1 MMPKYRTMQ
10 DAVTEFQKA
19 FGRPT
24 DLKFSDIEI
33 SSDVANTFG
42 LRQALIEEEFY
53 ELTKAMNEKNEQE
66 IKKESADLLYVL
78 AGLFVDFGWD
88 MQVIFNRIHESNM
101 SKLDENGKP
110 VYRKDGKIMKSNRYK
125 QADLRGV

>member
-1 MMPKYRTMQ
+1 MMATYRTMQ

-24 DLKFSDIEI
+24 DLKFSDIEM

-110 VYRKDGKIMKSNRYK
+110 VYRNDGKIMKSNRYK
-125 QADLRGV
+125 KADLSGV

>member
-1 MMPKYRTMQ
+1 MMATYRTMQ

-24 DLKFSDIEI
+24 DLKFSDIEM

-101 SKLDENGKP
+101 SKLDENVKP

>member
-1 MMPKYRTMQ
+1 MMAKYRTMQ

-19 FGRPT
+19 FGRFT
-24 DLKFSDIEI
+24 DVDFSDMEM
-33 SSDVANTFG
+33 SSDVAKTFG

-53 ELTKAMNEKNEQE
+53 ELIKAMNEKNEHN

-88 MQVIFNRIHESNM
+88 MQVIFNRIHQSNM
-101 SKLDENGKP
+101 SKLDEDGKP
-110 VYRKDGKIMKSNRYK
+110 VYRKDGKILKSNRYK
-125 QADLRGV
+125 EADLSGL

>member
-1 MMPKYRTMQ
+1 MMATYRTMQ

-24 DLKFSDIEI
+24 DLKFSDIEM

>member
-1 MMPKYRTMQ
+1 MMATYRTMQ

-24 DLKFSDIEI
+24 DLKFSDIEM

-110 VYRKDGKIMKSNRYK
+110 VYRNDGKIMKSNRYK
-125 QADLRGV
+125 QADLSGV

>member
-1 MMPKYRTMQ
+1 MVKYRTMQ

-24 DLKFSDIEI
+24 DLNFSDMEM
-33 SSDVANTFG
+33 SSDVAKTFG

-53 ELTKAMNEKNEQE
+53 ELIKAMNEKNEHN

-88 MQVIFNRIHESNM
+88 MQVIFNRIHQSNM

-110 VYRKDGKIMKSNRYK
+110 VYRKDGKILKSNRYK
-125 QADLRGV
+125 KADLRGV

>member
-110 VYRKDGKIMKSNRYK
+110 VYRNDGKIMKSNRYK
-125 QADLRGV
+125 KADLSGV

>member
-1 MMPKYRTMQ
+1 MATYRTMQ

-24 DLKFSDIEI
+24 DLKFSDIEM
-33 SSDVANTFG
+33 SGDVANTFG

>member
-110 VYRKDGKIMKSNRYK
+110 VYREDGKIMKSNRYK

>member
-110 VYRKDGKIMKSNRYK
+110 VYRNDGKIMKSNRYK
-125 QADLRGV
+125 QADLSGV

>member
-1 MMPKYRTMQ
+1 MMPRYRTMQ
-10 DAVTEFQKA
+10 DAVEEFQTA

-24 DLKFSDIEI
+24 GLKFSDIET
-33 SSDVANTFG
+33 SRNVANTFG

-53 ELTKAMNEKNEQE
+53 ELVKAMNEKNEQN

-88 MQVIFNRIHESNM
+88 MQVIFNRVHQSNM

-110 VYRKDGKIMKSNRYK
+110 VYRKDGKILKSNRYK
-125 QADLRGV
+125 EADLRGV

>member
-1 MMPKYRTMQ
+1 MMATYRTMQ

-24 DLKFSDIEI
+24 DLKFSDIEM

-110 VYRKDGKIMKSNRYK
+110 VYREDGKIMKSNRYK

>member
-1 MMPKYRTMQ
+1 MPKYRTMQ

-110 VYRKDGKIMKSNRYK
+110 VYRNDGKIMKSNRYK
-125 QADLRGV
+125 KADLSGV

>member
-1 MMPKYRTMQ
+1 MQ
-10 DAVTEFQKA
+10 DAVAQFQKA

-24 DLKFSDIEI
+24 DLNFSDIEI
-33 SSDVANTFG
+33 SSDLAKTFG

-53 ELTKAMNEKNEQE
+53 ELVKAMNEKNEHN

-88 MQVIFNRIHESNM
+88 MQVIFNRIHQSNM
-101 SKLDENGKP
+101 SKLDEDGKP
-110 VYRKDGKIMKSNRYK
+110 VYREDGKIMKSSRYK
-125 QADLRGV
+125 EADLSGV

>member
-1 MMPKYRTMQ
+1 MPKYRTMQ

-110 VYRKDGKIMKSNRYK
+110 VYREDGKIMKSNRYK

>member
-1 MMPKYRTMQ
+1 MATYRTMQ

-24 DLKFSDIEI
+24 DLKFSDIEM

-110 VYRKDGKIMKSNRYK
+110 VYRNDGKIMKSNRYK
-125 QADLRGV
+125 QADLSGV

>member
-1 MMPKYRTMQ
+1 MPKYRTMQ

-110 VYRKDGKIMKSNRYK
+110 VYRNDGKIMKSNRYK
-125 QADLRGV
+125 QADLSGV

>member
-1 MMPKYRTMQ
+1 MVKYRTMQ

-110 VYRKDGKIMKSNRYK
+110 VYRNDGKIMKSNRYK
-125 QADLRGV
+125 QADLSGV